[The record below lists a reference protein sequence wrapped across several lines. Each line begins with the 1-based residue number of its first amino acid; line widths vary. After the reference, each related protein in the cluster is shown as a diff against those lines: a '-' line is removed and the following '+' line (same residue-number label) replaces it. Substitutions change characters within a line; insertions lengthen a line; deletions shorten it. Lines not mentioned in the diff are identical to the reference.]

1 MELLDF
7 KLSGGPY
14 GDDTS
19 TYDVKVNKDGATV
32 TDIINYALSKKEDWG
47 YVCIDSFFS
56 DKRLE
61 YRYGIIISDNISS
74 EDKNKVVKT
83 ITASGGWSRMDYII

>member
-7 KLSGGPY
+7 KLSSGPY
-14 GDDTS
+14 GDETS
-19 TYDVKVNKDGATV
+19 RYDVKVNKDGATV
-32 TDIINYALSKKEDWG
+32 TDIINYALSKKEEWG

-56 DKRLE
+56 NKRLE
-61 YRYGIIISDNISS
+61 YRYGSIISDNISS

-83 ITASGGWSRMDYII
+83 ITASGGWFRMDYII

>member
-14 GDDTS
+14 GDCTS
-19 TYDVKVNKDGATV
+19 RYDVKVNKDGTTV
-32 TDIINYALSKKEDWG
+32 TDIINYALSKKEEWG

-56 DKRLE
+56 DK
-61 YRYGIIISDNISS
+61 
-74 EDKNKVVKT
+74 KT
-83 ITASGGWSRMDYII
+83 